1 MSDEQRRV
9 VLFQAQ
15 PAGQGP
21 FLCPSALSF
30 AHIAGLHHAHS
41 ALLDTK
47 TVPAGRI
54 GFVLAGPSQVINT
67 SGLSLEQAP
76 PLFVPFKFFFSAAL
90 FSVAIGLLLIFNGQD
105 LYSSR
110 WSPLAL
116 TLTHLVTVGFL
127 AQVMTG
133 AMFQLLPVVVGTPLP
148 SVMLVSSIV
157 NLCLA
162 LGAISL
168 SSGFLF
174 FNHELLMLGAVLI
187 SVGFSVFLVAASL
200 TIKGKSVPIKIT
212 LQLGLGWFSVIPT
225 ALLGILL
232 VLALAG
238 KVALNDMQH
247 VITVH
252 LSWGLMGWLGIV
264 LFSVLFKLVPIFYV
278 TREIP
283 LLLQQ
288 IYAPSIVILLTFFTL
303 SIFIEDP
310 VFKSSI
316 TAVLFLLCLM
326 AVGILVIIIQRK
338 RPIIDSTLLFIGTGI
353 GCLLLAAAIWIV
365 SERDVVIG
373 ILLLIGVGLT
383 IPIGIIYRVLPFLCW
398 YHLQAVVL
406 KRRRFNAQIPSM
418 KHFIPERSARRHY
431 IVHTSAIIL
440 LLAGDFITQPFPA
453 LPGIVFTG
461 SAIYLSSNIAK
472 AYMAYQR
479 AIQVHF

>member
-1 MSDEQRRV
+1 M
-9 VLFQAQ
+9 A
-15 PAGQGP
+15 
-21 FLCPSALSF
+21 SALF
-30 AHIAGLHHAHS
+30 ASGTQGILR
-41 ALLDTK
+41 LPIRT
-47 TVPAGRI
+47 
-54 GFVLAGPSQVINT
+54 SQVINT

-105 LYSSR
+105 LYISR
-110 WSPLAL
+110 WSPIAL

-127 AQVMTG
+127 AQVMSG
-133 AMFQLLPVVVGTPLP
+133 AMFQLLPVLVGTPLP
-148 SVMLVSSIV
+148 SVMLVSRIV
-157 NLCLA
+157 NLSLA

-174 FNHELLMLGAVLI
+174 SSHELLMLGAALI
-187 SVGFSVFLVAASL
+187 SFGFIVFLVAASL
-200 TIKGKSVPIKIT
+200 AIKGESVPLNIT

-225 ALLGILL
+225 ALLGIIL
-232 VLALAG
+232 VLSLAG

-247 VITVH
+247 IVTVH

-283 LLLQQ
+283 MMLQQ
-288 IYAPSIVILLTFFTL
+288 IYAPSVVILLTLFTL
-303 SIFIEDP
+303 SIFIKDP
-310 VFKSSI
+310 VLETSI
-316 TAVLFLLCLM
+316 TGVMFLLCLI
-326 AVGILVIIIQRK
+326 AVGILVIMIQRK
-338 RPIIDSTLLFIGTGI
+338 RSIIDSTMLFIWTGI

-365 SERDVVIG
+365 SERDVVVG

-406 KRRRFNAQIPSM
+406 KKRALNAQLPSM

-431 IVHTSAIIL
+431 FIHTSAIIL
-440 LLAGDFITQPFPA
+440 LLAGDFIAQP
-453 LPGIVFTG
+453 LPVLAGIVFTG
-461 SAIYLSSNIAK
+461 SAIYLASNIAK
-472 AYMAYQR
+472 AYFAYQR
-479 AIQVHF
+479 EIKALV